1 MLEKT
6 VPWLPDP
13 SHALVNAIKALT
25 NMGPEGESTPFNS
38 WSRAYCT
45 TSPEMVKEQI
55 GVQSWDGEINQRT
68 TP

>member
-38 WSRAYCT
+38 
-45 TSPEMVKEQI
+45 
-55 GVQSWDGEINQRT
+55 
-68 TP
+68 